1 MVNYF
6 FQFAGLMIRSIRSP
20 VQISIRKFIYPDRM
34 QYMPL
39 FSALF
44 SLLIVLLQLKKKQTT
59 LSFNNIFSFD

>member
-1 MVNYF
+1 M
-6 FQFAGLMIRSIRSP
+6 LIRSTNAP
-20 VQISIRKFIYPDRM
+20 LKISIRKFIYPDRM